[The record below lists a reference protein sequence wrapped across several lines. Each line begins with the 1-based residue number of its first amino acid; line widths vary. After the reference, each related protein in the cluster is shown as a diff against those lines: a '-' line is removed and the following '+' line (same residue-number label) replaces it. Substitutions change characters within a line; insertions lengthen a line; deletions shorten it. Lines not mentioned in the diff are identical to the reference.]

1 MVVRSW
7 TSTLVLCLLVQ
18 DVGFLMITETDAYWG
33 SWYILLYFSYRGNN
47 DVAGHAFASAREP
60 IEQEVGVYFV
70 SYDWYNQPIRLKLE
84 KEYSPGGYFR
94 NFWVGMCRWDP

>member
-1 MVVRSW
+1 MLIVLHGRSQLNLNTYLMSPS
-7 TSTLVLCLLVQ
+7 TS
-18 DVGFLMITETDAYWG
+18 GRFLMI
-33 SWYILLYFSYRGNN
+33 SWSSVSISLSYILLYFSYRGNN

-84 KEYSPGGYFR
+84 KEYRPEGRG
-94 NFWVGMCRWDP
+94 VL

>member
-1 MVVRSW
+1 
-7 TSTLVLCLLVQ
+7 
-18 DVGFLMITETDAYWG
+18 MITETDGYWG
-33 SWYILLYFSYRGNN
+33 SRYILLCFSYRGNN

-84 KEYSPGGYFR
+84 KEYRPGGEGTLGISGWGCAAGTLNLYQS
-94 NFWVGMCRWDP
+94 